1 VNKGIKLCSV
11 AALLMAGV
19 SMATLAEAKPV
30 AATKVAAPNAI
41 LDPWTGPYDGVPP
54 WDKVKPADF
63 PAAFDAAMKAA
74 KADFE
79 ALLTNPAPITFD
91 NTIKANELSG
101 AQLERLFAI
110 WGVHSSNLSSPEIRK
125 IQGEWEPKI
134 SAFFNE
140 LSLDARWFQRVQ
152 YLYQQRENL
161 GLDAKQLRLL
171 ERTYDGLVRNGALLK
186 ADQKA
191 EAIRIETELAKKF
204 SEFQGKVLADEE
216 TYILLSDPADTAGL
230 PESFIASLKA
240 AAEAKGKTGWAVAN
254 TRSAIQPFL
263 ENSTRRDLREK
274 IWRAFISR
282 GDNQDANDTNATI
295 AEILKL
301 RQARADLLGFKTHAH
316 YRMADTM
323 AKEPEKAMELMMKV
337 WPAAVAR
344 VKEEVADMQ
353 AIADK
358 DGAAI
363 KIEPWDYRYYAE
375 KVRKAKYDLD
385 QNELKPYFQLDNM
398 VAAMF
403 DAAGKL
409 YGMSFTENT
418 GTVPVFEPAVRT
430 FEVKRD
436 GKMIGLFYL
445 DNFARAGKRSGAW
458 MTTYRSQNRLTGK
471 NDITLASNNNNFVK
485 GAGGKP
491 TLISIDDASTLFH
504 EFGHAIHYLNYD
516 ISWPGLGNTPRDFV
530 EYPSQVNEN
539 WLLTPYVLN
548 TYAKHAETG
557 EPIPQA
563 LVDKIKASDTFNQ
576 GFATVEY
583 LSSAILDMMLH
594 NRSEPVTDARAFEK
608 AALAEIGMPTEMVMR
623 HRLPQFN
630 HLFADDG
637 YSAGYYSYLWSETMD
652 ADTWAAFTEA
662 GDVWDK
668 ATAERFR
675 SMLLATGNESDR
687 IEAYRAFRGRDPDVK
702 YIMKKRGFPVPGE
715 AVAELDVPM
724 NKITVTDQNKLLW
737 NGSPIALE
745 KLAAL
750 LAQTKA
756 LVPEPE
762 LQFEPDLQAKY
773 DFVDKVL
780 GVIKDSKVTKLGFVG
795 NESAEYIEKVGGK

>member
-1 VNKGIKLCSV
+1 MRVDQFFEESFVKKDRTKLWLHTIILLSGVAMTVAVDAKPAV
-11 AALLMAGV
+11 AAKAVPKM
-19 SMATLAEAKPV
+19 
-30 AATKVAAPNAI
+30 I
-41 LDPWTGPYDGVPP
+41 QPWKGSFDGVPP
-54 WDKVKPADF
+54 WDSVKATDF
-63 PAAFDAAMKAA
+63 PAAFTAAMKER
-74 KADFE
+74 KAEFE
-79 ALLTNPAPITFD
+79 AILTNPAPITFD

-101 AQLERLFAI
+101 AVITRLYAI
-110 WGVHSSNLSSPEIRK
+110 WGVHSSNLSTPEIRK
-125 IQGEWEPKI
+125 IQAEWEPRLDG
-134 SAFFNE
+134 FFNE
-140 LSLDARWFQRVQ
+140 LDLDARWFQRIQ
-152 YLYQQRENL
+152 YLYNQRDEL
-161 GLDAKQLRLL
+161 GLDKAQLRLL
-171 ERTYDGLVRNGALLK
+171 ERTYDSLVRNGARLK

-191 EAIRIETELAKKF
+191 EVIRIETELSKQF
-204 SEFQGKVLADEE
+204 STFQSKVLADEE
-216 TYILLSDPADTAGL
+216 TYILFTDAADIAGL
-230 PESFIASLKA
+230 PESFAASLKA
-240 AAEAKGKTGWAVAN
+240 AAEAKGKKGWAVAN

-263 ENSTRRDLREK
+263 ENSPRRDLREK

-282 GDNQDANDTNATI
+282 GDNQDANDSNATI

-301 RQARADLLGFKTHAH
+301 RQQRAVILGFQTHAH

-323 AKEPEKAMELMMKV
+323 AKDPAKAMDLMMKV

-358 DGAAI
+358 DSAGV
-363 KIEPWDYRYYAE
+363 KIEAWDYRYYAE

-409 YGMSFTENT
+409 YGMSFSENT
-418 GTVPVFEPAVRT
+418 GTIPVFEKDVRT

-436 GKMIGLFYL
+436 GKVVGLFYL

-458 MTTYRSQNRLTGK
+458 MTTYRDQFKLSGTN
-471 NDITLASNNNNFVK
+471 NITLASNNNNFVK

-516 ISWPGLGNTPRDFV
+516 IMWPGLGETPRDFV

-594 NRSEPVTDARAFEK
+594 NRSEAVTDPRAFEK
-608 AALAEIGMPTEMVMR
+608 AALAEIGMPSEMTMR

-630 HLFADDG
+630 HLFSSDG

-652 ADTWAAFTEA
+652 ADTWAAFTEK

-668 ATAERFR
+668 ETAERFR
-675 SMLLATGNESDR
+675 YMFITTG
-687 IEAYRAFRGRDPDVK
+687 I
-702 YIMKKRGFPVPGE
+702 
-715 AVAELDVPM
+715 
-724 NKITVTDQNKLLW
+724 
-737 NGSPIALE
+737 
-745 KLAAL
+745 
-750 LAQTKA
+750 
-756 LVPEPE
+756 
-762 LQFEPDLQAKY
+762 
-773 DFVDKVL
+773 
-780 GVIKDSKVTKLGFVG
+780 
-795 NESAEYIEKVGGK
+795 